1 MIDKL
6 PYQLTEGVTAAR
18 EGLEFHV
25 SDPRWMLVESDHD
38 MTYSDE
44 SGKVVIYWPETELL
58 RYRDGEPWC
67 MVLEWETSDGG
78 LVPMI
83 VCGTETADVYV
94 LPRLAAIL
102 CDDAEAFRMLHWCV
116 NNLGGEA

>member
-6 PYQLTEGVTAAR
+6 PYQLTEGVTATR
-18 EGLEFHV
+18 EGIVFQMEHV
-25 SDPRWMLVESDHD
+25 LYPWCKVFGRSTGMR
-38 MTYSDE
+38 
-44 SGKVVIYWPETELL
+44 GKSLLPWPDAAKRL
-58 RYRDGEPWC
+58 RYRDGQPWC

-83 VCGTETADVYV
+83 VCGTETADGYA
-94 LPRLAAIL
+94 LQRLAAIL